1 MIVECYLFVQVYVL
15 STYLCVNYY
24 STNVSKNYITVEIL
38 KSIFDETLAPLIDLR
53 EKLEETNK
61 FIEFTNAKYEEIRG
75 TLTKHD

>member
-1 MIVECYLFVQVYVL
+1 
-15 STYLCVNYY
+15 
-24 STNVSKNYITVEIL
+24 VSKNYITVEIL

-61 FIEFTNAKYEEIRG
+61 FIEFTNAKYEEMRG